1 MAEKYEVN
9 FSLSKPGLLNLVSFS
24 LLISI
29 LLILLTTVSSNSWM
43 TASDNGRDLLWGLS
57 EFEESDEY
65 TSSMIGYGSDEC
77 PDQLS
82 CDDARVAGLTGLI
95 FMWIAILAV
104 VGSLFILCLNNLGL
118 YTSNY
123 AFILSFTAGG
133 IAIVGA
139 IIWLVMFP
147 EIDAAKEEDGLGPGF
162 AFYLTIIAGLLSVG
176 AGFSLLKSPE
186 TDEPIWMPVR
196 RIFSEIKNY
205 DLGKLDF
212 IALGLVIC
220 ALLVLLVSMFTTSW
234 MTGSEDDTSIGFGLY
249 RVELSYEDSITF
261 TGDYS
266 DPGAEEEVGDAGS
279 AGTTGAIFLWLA
291 VLTSITS
298 LVFMCLNNIGI
309 YTSKYGMIAAF
320 ASGGLAILGTIIWLI
335 MFSVPSFFDDID
347 FSPGISFYLAIISG
361 LYCIG
366 AGVCDLISDRKQS
379 VAPESIEIK
388 LTGN

>member
-1 MAEKYEVN
+1 MPMAEKNELN
-9 FSLSKPGLLNLVSFS
+9 FSISKPGLFNLVSFA
-24 LLISI
+24 LII
-29 LLILLTTVSSNSWM
+29 ATLCILLTTVSSNSWM
-43 TASDNGRDLLWGLS
+43 TASDDGDDLLWGLS
-57 EFEESDEY
+57 EFEESERY
-65 TSSMIGYGSDEC
+65 TSSMVDYDSDEC
-77 PDQLS
+77 SDQLS
-82 CDDARVAGLTGLI
+82 CDDAGGAGITGLI
-95 FMWIAILAV
+95 FIWIAIAAV
-104 VGSLFILCLNNLGL
+104 VGSLVILCLNNLGL
-118 YTSNY
+118 YKSNY
-123 AFILSFTAGG
+123 AFVLSFTAGG
-133 IAIVGA
+133 LAVVGA

-234 MTGSEDDTSIGFGLY
+234 MTGSEDDTSIGFGLFG
-249 RVELSYEDSITF
+249 VEVSFEDGRF

-266 DPGAEEEVGDAGS
+266 DPNVDEEVGDAGS

-298 LVFMCLNNIGI
+298 LVFMCLNNIGL
-309 YTSKYGMIAAF
+309 YTSKYGMIAGF
-320 ASGGLAILGTIIWLI
+320 ASGGLAILGAIIWLI
-335 MFSVPSFFDDID
+335 MFSAPPFFEDVD
-347 FSPGISFYLAIISG
+347 FSPGISFYLAIIGG
-361 LYCIG
+361 LSCIG
-366 AGVCDLISDRKQS
+366 AGVCNLMSSRKQS
-379 VAPESIEIK
+379 V
-388 LTGN
+388 

>member
-1 MAEKYEVN
+1 MAESYQLS
-9 FSLSKPGLLNLVSFS
+9 FSVSKPSLMNLVSFS
-24 LLISI
+24 IIIATLC
-29 LLILLTTVSSNSWM
+29 ILLTTVSSNSWM
-43 TASDNGRDLLWGLS
+43 TASDNGEDLLWGLS
-57 EFEESDEY
+57 EFEESEKY
-65 TSSMIGYGSDEC
+65 TSTMVGYGSDEC
-77 PDQLS
+77 PDQVS
-82 CDDARVAGLTGLI
+82 CDDAGGAGITGLI
-95 FMWIAILAV
+95 FIWIAIAAV
-104 VGSLFILCLNNLGL
+104 VGSLVILCLNNLGL
-118 YTSNY
+118 YKSNY
-123 AFILSFTAGG
+123 AFVLSFTAGG
-133 IAIVGA
+133 LAIVGA
-139 IIWLVMFP
+139 IVWSIMFP
-147 EIDAAKEEDGLGPGF
+147 EINELEEDGLGLGS

-186 TDEPIWMPVR
+186 TEEPIWMPLR
-196 RIFSEIKNY
+196 RTFSEIKNSDQGNL
-205 DLGKLDF
+205 DLTS
-212 IALGLVIC
+212 IGLVLG
-220 ALLVLLVSMFTTSW
+220 AVLVLFVSLFTTSW
-234 MTGSEDDTSIGFGLY
+234 MTGSEDDTSFGFGLY
-249 RVELSYEDSITF
+249 GVEFSLEDSITF

-347 FSPGISFYLAIISG
+347 LSPGISFYLAIISG